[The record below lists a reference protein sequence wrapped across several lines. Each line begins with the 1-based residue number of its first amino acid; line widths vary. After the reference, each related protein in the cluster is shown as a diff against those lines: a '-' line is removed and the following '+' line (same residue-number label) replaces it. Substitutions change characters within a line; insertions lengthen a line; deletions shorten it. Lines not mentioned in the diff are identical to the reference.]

1 MSYDE
6 KKLISFKETI
16 FKDIEEKAK
25 ILVEEALKNK
35 KEYLKRFEEKILVNE
50 QKKLEEKI
58 IELES
63 KYKHELTRKEF
74 ESKREVLAYRNK
86 LIEDIIENCEKNLT
100 NFSKTLEYETYLLE
114 KVKKT
119 INEEKREKIIIRVRE
134 QDLKFETQIKALDER
149 IEIEVDKKNI
159 LGGFKLIDIKNSI
172 EVDETFK
179 TALNMVMQNFYKT
192 SKLNLKNFW
201 NRVN

>member
-16 FKDIEEKAK
+16 FRDIEEKAK

-35 KEYLKRFEEKILVNE
+35 EEYLKRFEEKILVNE

-119 INEEKREKIIIRVRE
+119 INEEKREKIIIKIRE

-159 LGGFKLIDIKNSI
+159 LGGFKLIDIKNSV

-179 TALNMVMQNFYKT
+179 TALNMVMQDFYKT

>member
-25 ILVEEALKNK
+25 ILVEEALKSK
-35 KEYLKRFEEKILVNE
+35 EEYLKKFEEKILVNE

-179 TALNMVMQNFYKT
+179 TALNMVMQDFYKT
-192 SKLNLKNFW
+192 SKLNLKNF
-201 NRVN
+201 

>member
-192 SKLNLKNFW
+192 SKLNLKNF
-201 NRVN
+201 

>member
-16 FKDIEEKAK
+16 FRDIEEKAK

-35 KEYLKRFEEKILVNE
+35 EEYLKRFEEKILVNE

-119 INEEKREKIIIRVRE
+119 INEEKREKIIIRIRE

-179 TALNMVMQNFYKT
+179 TALNMVMQDFYKT
-192 SKLNLKNFW
+192 SKLNLKNF
-201 NRVN
+201 

>member
-16 FKDIEEKAK
+16 FRDIEEKAK

-35 KEYLKRFEEKILVNE
+35 EEYLKRFEEKILVNE

-119 INEEKREKIIIRVRE
+119 INEEKREKIIIKIRE

-192 SKLNLKNFW
+192 SKLNLKNF
-201 NRVN
+201 

>member
-16 FKDIEEKAK
+16 FRDIEEKAK

-35 KEYLKRFEEKILVNE
+35 EEYLKKFEEKILVNE

-74 ESKREVLAYRNK
+74 ESKREILAYRNK

-179 TALNMVMQNFYKT
+179 TALNMVMQDFYKT

>member
-16 FKDIEEKAK
+16 FRDIEEKAK

-35 KEYLKRFEEKILVNE
+35 EEYLKKFEEKILVNE

-74 ESKREVLAYRNK
+74 ESKREILAYRNK

-179 TALNMVMQNFYKT
+179 TALNMVMQDFYKT
-192 SKLNLKNFW
+192 SKLNLKNF
-201 NRVN
+201 

>member
-1 MSYDE
+1 MDGIE
-6 KKLISFKETI
+6 FKVIS
-16 FKDIEEKAK
+16 
-25 ILVEEALKNK
+25 VYPN
-35 KEYLKRFEEKILVNE
+35 YLTGKVT
-50 QKKLEEKI
+50 
-58 IELES
+58 S
-63 KYKHELTRKEF
+63 KTSISCNNYYSCTTHIQNVTFLTLNRKEF

-179 TALNMVMQNFYKT
+179 TALNMVMQDFYKT
-192 SKLNLKNFW
+192 SKLNLKNF
-201 NRVN
+201 